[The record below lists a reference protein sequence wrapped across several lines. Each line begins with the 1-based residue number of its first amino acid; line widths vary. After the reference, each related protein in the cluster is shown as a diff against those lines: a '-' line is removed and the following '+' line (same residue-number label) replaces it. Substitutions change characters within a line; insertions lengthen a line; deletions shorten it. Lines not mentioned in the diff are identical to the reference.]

1 MLRGPLGRFQ
11 RLAGGVWGVFGDF
24 GVVLGDFRDVFCD
37 FGVSLGGFGPAK
49 GSSGESFQAH
59 FGHFVE
65 AFWRL
70 LATFYAVL
78 GELLEKS

>member
-1 MLRGPLGRFQ
+1 M
-11 RLAGGVWGVFGDF
+11 
-24 GVVLGDFRDVFCD
+24 GDFRDVFCD

-49 GSSGESFQAH
+49 GSSGEGKMRETEAC
-59 FGHFVE
+59 VE
-65 AFWRL
+65 SFWRL